1 MYLWQKFCDIWP
13 AGFSLKPQERVPIAP
28 RMLFNSFDF
37 IFLFLPVTLAAFA
50 AAVRL
55 HSCSVAVLVLLVAS
69 YVFYGYGDHFAVL
82 LLAGSTAFNYVIGQA
97 IARGTRRREG
107 RLSRLLLGIG
117 VCGDIA
123 LLAYFKYA
131 SFLVT
136 NLDQLTGAQW
146 PIPMIALPIGI
157 SFYTF
162 TQIAFLVD
170 TFCGRSATLRA
181 TDYSLFVAY
190 FPHLVAG
197 PIIHHAQ
204 TIPQF
209 QRMAR
214 DAWDATD
221 VAVGLSIL
229 TIGLFKKL
237 VIADSVAPFADAV
250 FGRAEVEPVA
260 MIDSWVGAF
269 AYSFQIYFDF
279 SGYSDMA
286 VGLSLLFGVRLPLN
300 FASPYKATSIV
311 EFWSRWHM
319 SLSQFLRDYLY
330 IPLGGNRKG
339 QARRYVNLM
348 TTMLLGGL
356 WHGAG
361 WTFVIWGGLHGL
373 YLVANHLLRTARPI
387 RSPRSPGWTSCL
399 KRVAVFFAVTIAWVF
414 FRADSIATAF
424 AMLGAMS
431 GIRGFGTTDFVAL
444 SWLAVCFIVVWTLPN
459 TYQIFARFRPTL
471 PVRREIAGAEPRL
484 LVWRPNAVG
493 AVATGAVFACC
504 VLTINKFSPFLY
516 FRF

>member
-1 MYLWQKFCDIWP
+1 
-13 AGFSLKPQERVPIAP
+13 
-28 RMLFNSFDF
+28 MLFNSFDF

-55 HSCSVAVLVLLVAS
+55 RSSGMAVLVLLVAS
-69 YVFYGYGDHFAVL
+69 YVFYGYADHFAVL
-82 LLAGSTAFNYVIGQA
+82 LLAGSTAFNYVAGRA
-97 IARGTRRREG
+97 IAEAMRHGEGTLG
-107 RLSRLLLGIG
+107 RLLLGIG
-117 VCGDIA
+117 ICGDLA
-123 LLAYFKYA
+123 LLGYFKYA
-131 SFLVT
+131 GFLVT

-146 PIPMIALPIGI
+146 PIPVIALPIGI

-170 TFCGRSATLRA
+170 TFRGTAATLRA
-181 TDYSLFVAY
+181 TDYFLFVAY

-209 QRMAR
+209 RRMAR

-237 VIADSVAPFADAV
+237 VIADSVAPFADAA
-250 FGRAEVEPVA
+250 FARAAAGPIA
-260 MIDSWVGAF
+260 MIDSWIGAF

-311 EFWSRWHM
+311 EFWTRWHL
-319 SLSQFLRDYLY
+319 SLSRFLRDYLY

-339 QARRYVNLM
+339 QMRRYVNLM
-348 TTMLLGGL
+348 MTMLLGGL

-373 YLVANHLLRTARPI
+373 YLVANHLLRTARPA
-387 RSPRSPGWTSCL
+387 RPPRSPAWLSWL
-399 KRVAVFFAVTIAWVF
+399 KRIAVFFGVTIAWVF
-414 FRADSIATAF
+414 FRADSIDAAF
-424 AMLGAMS
+424 AILGGMS
-431 GIRGFGTTDFVAL
+431 GIHGLGATDVVTL
-444 SWLAVCFIVVWTLPN
+444 SWLAACFIVVWALPN
-459 TYQIFARFRPTL
+459 TYQIFACFRPTL
-471 PVRREIAGAEPRL
+471 PVRPEIAGAKPRL
-484 LVWRPNAVG
+484 LIWRPHTIT
-493 AVATGAVFACC
+493 AVASGALFAYC
-504 VLTINKFSPFLY
+504 VLSINKFSPFLY

>member
-1 MYLWQKFCDIWP
+1 
-13 AGFSLKPQERVPIAP
+13 
-28 RMLFNSFDF
+28 MLFNSLDF
-37 IFLFLPVTLAAFA
+37 IFVFLPVTLAAFA
-50 AAVRL
+50 GPVRL
-55 HSCSVAVLVLLVAS
+55 RSPSVAVLVLLVAS

-82 LLAGSTAFNYVIGQA
+82 LLAGSTAFNYVVGRAIVQA
-97 IARGTRRREG
+97 VRRGEG
-107 RLSRLLLGIG
+107 TLGRLLLGIG
-117 VCGDIA
+117 ICGDLA
-123 LLAYFKYA
+123 LLGYFKYA
-131 SFLVT
+131 GFLMT

-146 PIPMIALPIGI
+146 PVPVIVLPTGI

-170 TFCGRSATLRA
+170 TFRGGAATLRA
-181 TDYSLFVAY
+181 TEYFLFVAY

-209 QRMAR
+209 WRMGR
-214 DAWDATD
+214 DGWDASD

-237 VIADSVAPFADAV
+237 VIADSVAPFADAA
-250 FGRAEVEPVA
+250 FTHAAAGPIA
-260 MIDSWVGAF
+260 MIDSWIGAF

-286 VGLSLLFGVRLPLN
+286 VGLSLLVGVRLPLN

-311 EFWSRWHM
+311 EFWTRWHM

-339 QARRYVNLM
+339 HARRYFNLM

-373 YLVANHLLRTARPI
+373 YLVANHLLRTARPV
-387 RSPRSPGWTSCL
+387 RSPHSPAWVSWL
-399 KRVAVFFAVTIAWVF
+399 KRVAVFFVVTIAWVL
-414 FRADSIATAF
+414 FRADSIATAL
-424 AMLGAMS
+424 AMLGGMS
-431 GIRGFGTTDFVAL
+431 GIHGFGTTDAVTL
-444 SWLAVCFIVVWTLPN
+444 SWLTACFIVVWALPN
-459 TYQIFARFRPTL
+459 TYQIFAHLRPTL
-471 PVRREIAGAEPRL
+471 PVRLEIAGAEPRL

-493 AVATGAVFACC
+493 AVMTGAVFACC
-504 VLTINKFSPFLY
+504 VLTINKFNPFLY

>member
-1 MYLWQKFCDIWP
+1 MPRKAEARGSTQRDNRVRARHGQIHVLWQKFCDIWP
-13 AGFSLKPQERVPIAP
+13 AGNQSFFSETAGTSSDRA

-55 HSCSVAVLVLLVAS
+55 GSPSVAVLVLLVAS
-69 YVFYGYGDHFAVL
+69 YVFYGYGDHFAIL
-82 LLAGSTAFNYVIGQA
+82 LLAGSTAFNYVAGRA
-97 IARGTRRREG
+97 IAEAMRHGRRTLG
-107 RLSRLLLGIG
+107 RLLLGIG
-117 VCGDIA
+117 VCGDLA
-123 LLAYFKYA
+123 LLGYFKYA
-131 SFLVT
+131 GFLMT
-136 NLDQLTGAQW
+136 NLDLLAGAQW
-146 PIPMIALPIGI
+146 PIPVIALPIGI

-170 TFCGRSATLRA
+170 AFRGAAATLRA
-181 TDYSLFVAY
+181 TDYFLFVAY

-209 QRMAR
+209 RRMER
-214 DAWDATD
+214 DTWDASD

-237 VIADSVAPFADAV
+237 VIADSVAPFAD
-250 FGRAEVEPVA
+250 GP
-260 MIDSWVGAF
+260 
-269 AYSFQIYFDF
+269 
-279 SGYSDMA
+279 
-286 VGLSLLFGVRLPLN
+286 
-300 FASPYKATSIV
+300 
-311 EFWSRWHM
+311 
-319 SLSQFLRDYLY
+319 
-330 IPLGGNRKG
+330 
-339 QARRYVNLM
+339 ARRYVNLM
-348 TTMLLGGL
+348 TTMLLGGF

-373 YLVANHLLRTARPI
+373 YLIYNHLLRTARPV
-387 RSPRSPGWTSCL
+387 RSPRSPAWVSWL

-424 AMLGAMS
+424 AMLGGMS
-431 GIRGFGTTDFVAL
+431 GIHGFGTTDAVTL
-444 SWLAVCFIVVWTLPN
+444 SWLAACFIVVWALPN

-471 PVRREIAGAEPRL
+471 PVRSEIAGAEPRL
-484 LVWRPNAVG
+484 LAWRPHALG
-493 AVATGAVFACC
+493 AVTSGVVFACC

>member
-1 MYLWQKFCDIWP
+1 
-13 AGFSLKPQERVPIAP
+13 
-28 RMLFNSFDF
+28 MLFNSLDF
-37 IFLFLPVTLAAFA
+37 IFLFMPVTLAAFA
-50 AAVRL
+50 VAVRL
-55 HSCSVAVLVLLVAS
+55 GSSSLAVLVLLVAS

-82 LLAGSTAFNYVIGQA
+82 LLAGSTAFNYVIGWA
-97 IARGTRRREG
+97 IAGAVRRGEG
-107 RLSRLLLGIG
+107 TLGRLLLGIG
-117 VCGDIA
+117 ICGDLA
-123 LLAYFKYA
+123 LLGYFKYA
-131 SFLVT
+131 DFLMT

-146 PIPMIALPIGI
+146 PIPVIALPIGI

-170 TFCGRSATLRA
+170 TFCGGTAMLRA
-181 TDYSLFVAY
+181 TEYFLFVAY

-209 QRMAR
+209 RRIAR
-214 DAWDATD
+214 DAWDASD

-237 VIADSVAPFADAV
+237 VIADSVAPFADAA
-250 FGRAEVEPVA
+250 FTHAAAEPIP
-260 MIDSWVGAF
+260 MIDSWIGAF

-286 VGLSLLFGVRLPLN
+286 VGLSLLVGVRLPLN

-311 EFWSRWHM
+311 EFWTRWHM

-339 QARRYVNLM
+339 HARRYFNLM

-373 YLVANHLLRTARPI
+373 YLVANHLLRTARPVQ
-387 RSPRSPGWTSCL
+387 SPRSPAWMSWL
-399 KRVAVFFAVTIAWVF
+399 KRVAVLFAVTIAWVF

-424 AMLGAMS
+424 AMFGGMS
-431 GIRGFGTTDFVAL
+431 GIHGFGTTDAVTL
-444 SWLAVCFIVVWTLPN
+444 SWLTACFIVVWALPN
-459 TYQIFARFRPTL
+459 TYQIFAHLRPTL
-471 PVRREIAGAEPRL
+471 PVRLEIAGAEPRL

-493 AVATGAVFACC
+493 AAMIGAVFACC
-504 VLTINKFSPFLY
+504 VLATNKFSPFLY

>member
-1 MYLWQKFCDIWP
+1 
-13 AGFSLKPQERVPIAP
+13 
-28 RMLFNSFDF
+28 MLFNSLDF
-37 IFLFLPVTLAAFA
+37 IFLFLPATLAAFA

-55 HSCSVAVLVLLVAS
+55 RSPTGAVLVLLVAS

-82 LLAGSTAFNYVIGQA
+82 LLAGSTAFNYVAGQA
-97 IARGTRRREG
+97 IAEAMRHGQRMLG
-107 RLSRLLLGIG
+107 RLLLGIG
-117 VCGDIA
+117 VCGDLA
-123 LLAYFKYA
+123 LLGYFKYA
-131 SFLVT
+131 GFLMT
-136 NLDQLTGAQW
+136 NFDQLTGAQW
-146 PIPMIALPIGI
+146 PIPVIALPIGI

-170 TFCGRSATLRA
+170 TFRGAAATLRA
-181 TDYSLFVAY
+181 TDYFLFVAY

-204 TIPQF
+204 TTPQF
-209 QRMAR
+209 RRMGR
-214 DAWDATD
+214 DTWDASD

-237 VIADSVAPFADAV
+237 VIADSVAPFADTA
-250 FGRAEVEPVA
+250 FTHAAAGPIA
-260 MIDSWVGAF
+260 MIDSWIGAF

-311 EFWSRWHM
+311 EFWTRWHM
-319 SLSQFLRDYLY
+319 SLSRFLRDYLY

-339 QARRYVNLM
+339 QTRRYVNLM
-348 TTMLLGGL
+348 MTMLLGGL

-373 YLVANHLLRTARPI
+373 YLVANHLLRTARPV
-387 RSPRSPGWTSCL
+387 RSPRLPAWMPWL
-399 KRVAVFFAVTIAWVF
+399 KRVAVFFAVTIAWVL
-414 FRADSIATAF
+414 FRADSIATAL
-424 AMLGAMS
+424 AMLGGMS
-431 GIRGFGTTDFVAL
+431 GIHGFGTTDAMTL
-444 SWLAVCFIVVWTLPN
+444 SWLTVCFIVVWALPN
-459 TYQIFARFRPTL
+459 TYQLFARFRPTL
-471 PVRREIAGAEPRL
+471 PVRPEIAGAEPRL
-484 LVWRPNAVG
+484 LVWRPSAFG
-493 AVATGAVFACC
+493 AVASGVVFACC